1 WNMMMECDTLL
12 MVGSS
17 FPYAEFLPE
26 PGQARGIQIDID
38 GRMLSIRYPMELALI
53 GDSKQSLQALIPLL
67 KRKTDRSWREKIEA
81 DIKDWW
87 EVVAARAQ
95 ESADP
100 INPAYVA
107 HVLSPLLPDNCL
119 LSADA
124 GTTANWYGRGLKFR
138 KGMRGSLSGSL
149 ASMGG
154 AVPYAMS
161 AKFAYP
167 DRPVVCMT
175 GDGAVQM
182 LGLQGFITVSKYWKN
197 WSSPTLIF
205 IVFNNQDLN
214 QVSWEMRVEEGNPRL
229 PMTQRI
235 PDFPYD
241 TFAESIGLTGIRVDK
256 PEDLEPAFKRA
267 FSASTPVVMN
277 VYTSPNVETLP
288 PHISFEQARNF
299 GLTLLKGDPNEG
311 GILKESVKSL
321 VEGMIPHKG

>member
-1 WNMMMECDTLL
+1 
-12 MVGSS
+12 
-17 FPYAEFLPE
+17 
-26 PGQARGIQIDID
+26 
-38 GRMLSIRYPMELALI
+38 
-53 GDSKQSLQALIPLL
+53 
-67 KRKTDRSWREKIEA
+67 
-81 DIKDWW
+81 
-87 EVVAARAQ
+87 
-95 ESADP
+95 
-100 INPAYVA
+100 
-107 HVLSPLLPDNCL
+107 
-119 LSADA
+119 
-124 GTTANWYGRGLKFR
+124 
-138 KGMRGSLSGSL
+138 
-149 ASMGG
+149 
-154 AVPYAMS
+154 
-161 AKFAYP
+161 
-167 DRPVVCMT
+167 
-175 GDGAVQM
+175 M

-256 PEDLEPAFKRA
+256 PEDLEAAFKRA